1 MLDQQDTDSGLMGT
15 SLPVPKTPKGM
26 DKEEWLAR
34 LELAACY
41 RLVDCYGWTSIVYNH
56 ITLRVPG
63 TNDFLIN
70 PFGLRYDEITASDLI
85 RIDIDG
91 KKISDSPWPVNEAGY
106 QIHST
111 IHKNRPDLHCVLHTH
126 EPISQGLGATDA
138 EYVPLT
144 QEGCQLYE
152 RVGYH
157 AFEGIVLDGSEGP
170 RIVAALG
177 QRNHTL
183 LLRNHG
189 LITAGPNAVWAF
201 VRHLA
206 FIRNTEVQLAAMST
220 GRMNV
225 IAPQIMEKTRA
236 QFEGGSAQANALVR
250 HPEWP
255 ALIRMIDKHN
265 PDWKQ

>member
-1 MLDQQDTDSGLMGT
+1 MACPGRLAKGGYEDADQQDTDSGLMGT

-183 LLRNHG
+183 LRQSR
-189 LITAGPNAVWAF
+189 LITAGPNAVWALCVIWPLS
-201 VRHLA
+201 VRRGSWQRYNKWMNLSAHRLWKRPKPSLKA
-206 FIRNTEVQLAAMST
+206 AQHRRTRWCGIRN
-220 GRMNV
+220 GR
-225 IAPQIMEKTRA
+225 P
-236 QFEGGSAQANALVR
+236 
-250 HPEWP
+250 
-255 ALIRMIDKHN
+255 
-265 PDWKQ
+265 